1 MRARQFPLRGDVSG
15 RLRQLLEK
23 VIKQNRELLSL
34 QFDAD
39 VIDSLQP
46 FVRERIGH
54 FTEVDAGFADSNASC
69 GDGSLIEAS
78 PAVTFP
84 DSFFVRE
91 D

>member
-39 VIDSLQP
+39 VIDSLQSV
-46 FVRERIGH
+46 VR
-54 FTEVDAGFADSNASC
+54 
-69 GDGSLIEAS
+69 
-78 PAVTFP
+78 
-84 DSFFVRE
+84 
-91 D
+91 

>member
-39 VIDSLQP
+39 VVDSL
-46 FVRERIGH
+46 
-54 FTEVDAGFADSNASC
+54 
-69 GDGSLIEAS
+69 
-78 PAVTFP
+78 
-84 DSFFVRE
+84 
-91 D
+91 